1 MITIGNIGRFE
12 SIPQILNDV
21 LNENISALEEHLL
34 NGWKLN
40 KAIRVG
46 KYTELSPLDFA
57 LIMEKFQSI
66 KWLTEKGANL
76 NAKEHPSFLLAVR
89 YCNEEVIR
97 FLVSHGAKIDV
108 MNNVGSEAFLEAYY
122 GKRFANFSII
132 QELGHTAAKYG
143 GQLLRHAV
151 SDRNYKIL
159 EFLIEH
165 GADINYN
172 KSDMVYSNQPTPLC
186 VAARYVDL
194 EMCKFLVKHGA
205 DVTIAEKDGM
215 RPYSIALEK
224 GDEEM
229 AEYFKSLE
237 PSEFHQTQNKLDEL
251 KPYKLPKKI
260 IEFLN
265 SENLHF
271 DLADSDFGYIEFFKL
286 IDTIPFKFGRQKL
299 LRLSRSLGD
308 YSHIYIVWNPKTKK
322 IASYDMEHEELI
334 DLASFDDFIEDMTK
348 YMNLIFTLDNL

>member
-40 KAIRVG
+40 KEIRVG

-108 MNNVGSEAFLEAYY
+108 VNNVGSEAFLEAYY
-122 GKRFANFSII
+122 GKRFDNFSII

-151 SDRNYKIL
+151 SDRNFKTL

-172 KSDMVYSNQPTPLC
+172 KSDMVYSDQSTPLC

-205 DVTIAEKDGM
+205 DLTIAEKDGM

-229 AEYFKSLE
+229 AEYFKQLE
-237 PSEFHQTQNKLDEL
+237 PEEFHSIHNKLDEL
-251 KPYKLPKKI
+251 KPFKLTKTVMD
-260 IEFLN
+260 FLQG
-265 SENLHF
+265 EELHF
-271 DLADSDFGYIEFFKL
+271 ELNDCDFKWIEFFSL
-286 IDTIPFKFGRQKL
+286 TDTIPMKKGRAKF
-299 LRLSRSLGD
+299 LRLSKATGD
-308 YSHIYIVWNPKTKK
+308 YDHICIVWNPKTKK
-322 IASYDMEHEELI
+322 VAFYDEEHEEMK
-334 DLASFDDFIEDMTK
+334 DMCDFSEFINDMPLYMQKIIEGE
-348 YMNLIFTLDNL
+348 YE

>member
-34 NGWKLN
+34 NGWELN
-40 KAIRVG
+40 KAIKVG

-76 NAKEHPSFLLAVR
+76 NAKENPSFLLAVR

-97 FLVSHGAKIDV
+97 FLISHGAKIDV
-108 MNNVGSEAFLEAYY
+108 TNNVGSEAFLEAYY
-122 GKRFANFSII
+122 GKRFDNFSII

-151 SDRNYKIL
+151 SDRNYKTL

-165 GADINYN
+165 GVDVNYN
-172 KSDMVYSNQPTPLC
+172 KSDMVYSSQSTPLC

-194 EMCKFLVKHGA
+194 EMCKLGKQGA

-260 IEFLN
+260 IEFLTG
-265 SENLHF
+265 ENLHF

-334 DLASFDDFIEDMTK
+334 DLAAFDDFIEDMTK
-348 YMNLIFTLDNL
+348 YMNLIFE

>member
-1 MITIGNIGRFE
+1 MITIGNIGKFE

-34 NGWKLN
+34 KGWKLN
-40 KAIRVG
+40 KEIRVG

-66 KWLTEKGANL
+66 KWLTEKGADL

-108 MNNVGSEAFLEAYY
+108 VNNVGSEAFLEAYY
-122 GKRFANFSII
+122 GKRFDNFSII

-151 SDRNYKIL
+151 SDRNYKVL

-172 KSDMVYSNQPTPLC
+172 KSDMVYSNKSTPLC
-186 VAARYVDL
+186 VAARYVDF
-194 EMCKFLVKHGA
+194 EMCKFLLKHGA
-205 DVTIAEKDGM
+205 DITTAEKDGM

-224 GDEEM
+224 GDEKM

-237 PSEFHQTQNKLDEL
+237 PPEFHQTQNKLDEL
-251 KPYKLPKKI
+251 KSYKLSKKI

-271 DLADSDFGYIEFFKL
+271 DLADSDFGYIDFFKL

-308 YSHIYIVWNPKTKK
+308 YNDIYIVWNPKTKK
-322 IASYDMEHEELI
+322 IASYDIEHEELI

-348 YMNLIFTLDNL
+348 YMNLIFEY

>member
-66 KWLTEKGANL
+66 KWLTEKGATL

-108 MNNVGSEAFLEAYY
+108 VNNVDSEAFLEAYY
-122 GKRFANFSII
+122 GKRFDNFSII

-151 SDRNYKIL
+151 SDRNYKNSGI
-159 EFLIEH
+159 
-165 GADINYN
+165 
-172 KSDMVYSNQPTPLC
+172 SN
-186 VAARYVDL
+186 
-194 EMCKFLVKHGA
+194 
-205 DVTIAEKDGM
+205 
-215 RPYSIALEK
+215 
-224 GDEEM
+224 
-229 AEYFKSLE
+229 
-237 PSEFHQTQNKLDEL
+237 
-251 KPYKLPKKI
+251 
-260 IEFLN
+260 
-265 SENLHF
+265 
-271 DLADSDFGYIEFFKL
+271 
-286 IDTIPFKFGRQKL
+286 
-299 LRLSRSLGD
+299 
-308 YSHIYIVWNPKTKK
+308 
-322 IASYDMEHEELI
+322 
-334 DLASFDDFIEDMTK
+334 
-348 YMNLIFTLDNL
+348 

>member
-1 MITIGNIGRFE
+1 
-12 SIPQILNDV
+12 
-21 LNENISALEEHLL
+21 
-34 NGWKLN
+34 
-40 KAIRVG
+40 
-46 KYTELSPLDFA
+46 
-57 LIMEKFQSI
+57 
-66 KWLTEKGANL
+66 
-76 NAKEHPSFLLAVR
+76 
-89 YCNEEVIR
+89 
-97 FLVSHGAKIDV
+97 
-108 MNNVGSEAFLEAYY
+108 
-122 GKRFANFSII
+122 
-132 QELGHTAAKYG
+132 
-143 GQLLRHAV
+143 
-151 SDRNYKIL
+151 
-159 EFLIEH
+159 
-165 GADINYN
+165 
-172 KSDMVYSNQPTPLC
+172 MVYSDQSTPLC

-194 EMCKFLVKHGA
+194 EMCKFLVTHGA

-260 IEFLN
+260 IEFLTG
-265 SENLHF
+265 ENLHF
-271 DLADSDFGYIEFFKL
+271 DLADSDFGYIDFFKV

-334 DLASFDDFIEDMTK
+334 DLAAFDDFIENMTK
-348 YMNLIFTLDNL
+348 YMNLIFE